1 MRIESALGVYNI
13 TITSARGIYRMIH
26 RRCRQIAVLL
36 IGNDCCVR
44 RYDRPSV
51 ATRSDRIGWTTCE
64 RRILCS
70 GGWYSHHLWGSR
82 DSPSVL
88 ATSVEDLED
97 SGVPLCGS
105 PEPSRINEYLR
116 CGLYKSTAE
125 RGKQNRV

>member
-70 GGWYSHHLWGSR
+70 GGWYSFQPHKDLPEKSHKNLTRNGVQLTFFFFN
-82 DSPSVL
+82 SVC
-88 ATSVEDLED
+88 TSQHEGQMWF
-97 SGVPLCGS
+97 SKSNSIARTGV
-105 PEPSRINEYLR
+105 R
-116 CGLYKSTAE
+116 
-125 RGKQNRV
+125 